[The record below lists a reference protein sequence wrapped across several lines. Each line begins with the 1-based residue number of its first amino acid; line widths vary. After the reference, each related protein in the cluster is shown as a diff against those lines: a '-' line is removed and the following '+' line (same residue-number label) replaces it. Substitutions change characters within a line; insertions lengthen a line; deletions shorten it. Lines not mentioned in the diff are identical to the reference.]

1 MVRKFSYKGKSL
13 EELREMPLKEFIEL
27 LPSTQR
33 RFMKRLDDKH
43 KQLIEKI
50 KQNDEIKTHLRDMVI
65 LPEMVG
71 KLIRIHNG
79 KEFVAVEIKPAMI
92 GHRFGEFSE
101 TRRRVKHSAP
111 GIGATRSSVFTSA
124 K

>member
-1 MVRKFSYKGKSL
+1 M
-13 EELREMPLKEFIEL
+13 EELKKIPLKEFIEL

-43 KQLIEKI
+43 KKFLEKI
-50 KQNDEIKTHLRDMVI
+50 RQKEDIKTHLRDMVI

-79 KEFVAVEIKPAMI
+79 KEFVAIEIKPQMV
-92 GHRFGEFSE
+92 GHRLGEFSA
-101 TRRRVKHSAP
+101 TRKRVKHSAP
-111 GIGATRSSVFTSA
+111 GIGATRSSIFTSV